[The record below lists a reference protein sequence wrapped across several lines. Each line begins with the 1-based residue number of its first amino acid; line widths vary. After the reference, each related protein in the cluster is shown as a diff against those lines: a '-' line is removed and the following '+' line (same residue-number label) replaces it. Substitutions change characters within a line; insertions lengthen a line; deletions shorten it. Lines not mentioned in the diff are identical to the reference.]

1 MCNTTHTLTL
11 YRWLIVSL
19 CIALVACKHFDEP
32 DYEVEIP
39 SAPNSAIADLRTMV
53 GQRHITI
60 DEPIVIGGYVTT
72 SDKESNFYRSFYI
85 EDASGA
91 VEVMAGL
98 YDLHNIFPEGSYVT
112 ISLEGCAA
120 GLHNGVLQIGTEA
133 ASYNQ
138 YPTDYFSSRVLLDKH
153 VKGYDIFSPIAPK
166 PVSFDDLAPELCGCL
181 VNMHYMQFA
190 HNATE
195 TQSDVWSG
203 YTIFAD
209 LYGNTIAVYTSSS
222 ASYTHK
228 SIPTERVNITGILQ
242 YGDVEGEDMYI
253 IKMRYE
259 KDCLPAD

>member
-1 MCNTTHTLTL
+1 MCNTAHIPYLL
-11 YRWLIVSL
+11 RWLILGLS
-19 CIALVACKHFDEP
+19 IALASCKHFDEP
-32 DYEVEIP
+32 DYGVQIP
-39 SAPNSAIADLRTMV
+39 EAPNIAIADLRAMV
-53 GQRHITI
+53 GERHITFQ
-60 DEPIVIGGYVTT
+60 EPIVIGGYVTT

-98 YDLHNIFPEGSYVT
+98 YDLHNIYPEGSYVT

-133 ASYNQ
+133 ASYSQ

-153 VKGYDIFSPIAPK
+153 IKGYDIFSPIAPQ
-166 PVSFDDLAPELCGCL
+166 PLAFNDLTSELCGQL
-181 VNMHYMQFA
+181 VNLHDMQFA

-195 TQSDVWSG
+195 AEADVWSG
-203 YTIFAD
+203 YSIFAD
-209 LYGNTIAVYTSSS
+209 RNGDAIAVYTSSS
-222 ASYTHK
+222 ASYAHK
-228 SIPTERVNITGILQ
+228 GVPTERVNITGILQ